1 MITEQQY
8 SAARHCIECGIP
20 FALFALPGRMEFRFL
35 AASQVER
42 IGVSGYGMVDDS
54 FVIHEFDKYS
64 DAIRIAGEYD
74 EFTLFDANIAGCRR
88 PLEAAVGYMVE
99 SDSYDDYCRN
109 INEVIESLKAS
120 GGKTVMSRVKAV
132 RSDCSPL
139 DVACR
144 YFQVHQHTMRYLY
157 FTPLTGLWFGASP
170 ELLLEYSYSA
180 NTLSTIALAGT
191 LAADSAGAWDKKNV
205 EEHEFVTGYI
215 CGLFKS
221 CGLEP
226 VVGKAEERRFGAVK
240 HLAHTVTA
248 GGDVNV
254 GEFMQKLSPTPAL
267 LGTPYEQALQHVK
280 LYESRPRGCYGGW
293 IGYFSADGLTAYVN
307 LRCAQM
313 AKEPGGKY
321 IYNIFTG
328 GGITALSSAPDE
340 WNETECKAKTL
351 IESII

>member
-1 MITEQQY
+1 
-8 SAARHCIECGIP
+8 
-20 FALFALPGRMEFRFL
+20 
-35 AASQVER
+35 
-42 IGVSGYGMVDDS
+42 MVDDS

-64 DAIRIAGEYD
+64 DAIRIGGEYD
-74 EFTLFDANIAGCRR
+74 EFTLFDADIAGCRG

-109 INEVIESLKAS
+109 INEVIENLKAS

-132 RSDCSPL
+132 RSDSSPL

-144 YFQVHQHTMRYLY
+144 YFQEHQHTMRYLY

-170 ELLLEYSYSA
+170 ELLLEYSYCA

-248 GGDVNV
+248 SGDVNV

-267 LGTPYEQALQHVK
+267 LGTPYEQALQHVM

-293 IGYFSADGLTAYVN
+293 VGYFSADSLTAYVN
-307 LRCAQM
+307 LRCAQV
-313 AKEPGGKY
+313 AKEPEGMY
-321 IYNIFTG
+321 LYNIFTG

-340 WNETECKAKTL
+340 WNETEYKAKTL